1 MAMRKED
8 RAALVTALSLNAGQ
22 AELSDPRAVFF
33 PVPEHVRALEPDV
46 VLIVGDRGA
55 GKTQL
60 VRALE
65 QDDVRAALVRR
76 VPTLRVP
83 PGRVAWVAGWPL
95 GARGPD
101 AVAWRTFAAAAAR
114 PRDDLFSAWYAYLVR
129 ALHERLPPPA
139 AVPLGAMLATPA
151 PDVEATVGA
160 WRAAATAATSAL
172 DALDE
177 QLQREDR
184 WLFVSYDELDTVVFD
199 DWDALGTVIRGLV
212 SLWAA
217 YARRWRRLRPKVFLR
232 SDFYKH
238 HREVAGADVA
248 KLAANRVE
256 LQWNEK
262 NLYGALSK
270 HVLNKPGT
278 GEALRGFFKSAMELD
293 EDATLGHVPRLAR
306 ADDARPFVQRLV
318 AEYMGANSKKGET
331 FTWLIDHLRDGNGR
345 ALPRSLVWLIE
356 FAAERERDD
365 PRATGAHLLHHVS
378 VRNALD
384 KVSVQYVQHA
394 ETHELP
400 WLVGL
405 ATRLQRDREV
415 PWRRR
420 ELLRLL
426 ATDFDRSWGPAGQ
439 DARPPGQDPEEVIS
453 ELMKLGV
460 LRGRPDGSFDVPDL
474 YLAGL
479 GLTRRGGVARD

>member
-1 MAMRKED
+1 MRPSHEERSKLLRALWLAAGCD
-8 RAALVTALSLNAGQ
+8 RD
-22 AELSDPRAVFF
+22 DPAVYF

-65 QDDVRAALVRR
+65 QDDVRSALVRR
-76 VPTLRVP
+76 IPTLRVP
-83 PGRVAWVAGWPL
+83 PGSVTWVAGWPL
-95 GARGPD
+95 RERGPD
-101 AVAWRTFAAAAAR
+101 TVAWRTFAVAAAR
-114 PRDDLFSAWYAYLVR
+114 PRDDLFAAWYACLVR
-129 ALHERLPPPA
+129 ALHEHLPSPERAPLERL
-139 AVPLGAMLATPA
+139 LATPA
-151 PDVEATVGA
+151 PDIEAAVQA
-160 WRAAATAATSAL
+160 WRGAAMAATAAL
-172 DALDE
+172 DALDV
-177 QLQREDR
+177 QLLREDR
-184 WLFVSYDELDTVVFD
+184 WLFVSYDELDTVVLD
-199 DWDALGTVIRGLV
+199 DWDALGKVIRGLV

-238 HREVAGADVA
+238 HRDIAGADVA

-262 NLYGALSK
+262 NLYGALVK
-270 HVLNKPGT
+270 HLVNKPGT
-278 GEALRGFFKSAMELD
+278 GEALRDFFKHVVPWD
-293 EDATLGHVPRLAR
+293 EDPTLGYVPRLTR
-306 ADDARPFVQRLV
+306 ADDAKPFVQRLV

-356 FAAERERDD
+356 FAAERERDE
-365 PRATGAHLLHHVS
+365 PRATGAHLLHHVC

-384 KVSVQYVQHA
+384 RVSKEYVQHA
-394 ETHELP
+394 QTHEFP
-400 WLVGL
+400 WLKGL
-405 ATRLQRDREV
+405 ASRLQGDRKV
-415 PWRRR
+415 PWTRR

-426 ATDFDRSWGPAGQ
+426 SVEFDQTWGPDTRQ
-439 DARPPGQDPEEVIS
+439 VRPPGQDPEEVI
-453 ELMKLGV
+453 EGLMELGV
-460 LRGRPDGSFDVPDL
+460 LRARPDASFDVPDL
-474 YLAGL
+474 YLVGL